1 AAAALPPALS
11 AAEDGWDALLRAHVH
26 AGRVDYLTLRDRDG
40 AALDSVLARFARV
53 DAAALA
59 PADRLA
65 YWINLYNAT
74 MVAAVCARFRAGW
87 TPAADSFDVFHAPLV
102 HAGGTAM
109 SLDELEHRRIR
120 PQAHDPRV
128 HVALNCAA
136 RSCPPLR
143 DRAYRGD
150 DLDSVLAANLKR
162 FVDDPERNRVDRAAR
177 TLALSRVFDWYA
189 DDFGGA
195 AAVPAYVGRVA
206 GVDAAGWK
214 VMFLDYDWRLNL
226 APPAAGEWVVVTATS
241 AVLGRA
247 PAGRGAAGMLS
258 RGEVVRV
265 AGRTSALVRVV
276 RPGGAGEG
284 WLPAGDVRPWHAE

>member
-1 AAAALPPALS
+1 MSGGRGRRAAPVAGVLLAAALLAAAPAAVAPAPVAAPPAGLA
-11 AAEDGWDALLRAHVH
+11 AAEDGWDALLRAHVR

-59 PADRLA
+59 PAERLA
-65 YWINLYNAT
+65 YQLDLYNAT
-74 MVAAVCARFRAGW
+74 MVRAVCDRFRDGW

-102 HAGGTAM
+102 HAGGVAL
-109 SLDELEHRRIR
+109 SLDDLEQKRIR

-143 DRAYRGD
+143 ERAYRGA
-150 DLDSVLAANLKR
+150 DLDAVLAANLTR
-162 FVDDPERNRVDRAAR
+162 FVNDPQRNRVDRAAH
-177 TLALSRVFDWYA
+177 TLALSRIFDWYA

-214 VMFLDYDWRLNL
+214 VTFLAYDWRLNL
-226 APPAAGEWVVVTATS
+226 APPAGN
-241 AVLGRA
+241 
-247 PAGRGAAGMLS
+247 
-258 RGEVVRV
+258 
-265 AGRTSALVRVV
+265 
-276 RPGGAGEG
+276 G
-284 WLPAGDVRPWHAE
+284 WW